1 MKNFK
6 NKRVYALCSISIIM
20 TLALTACAASQNK
33 TTSNSSSEPTS
44 QQQNTSGNNNS
55 TTNESNKEKNE
66 TNGTNEI
73 NVINMNNSNVPKIV
87 KQQLEKGSKARFNT
101 PWKSSPSGTYSACV
115 EGKGPEAIEE
125 GVGQIFVKN
134 NSGDIF
140 SFKIQDNEKIS
151 PKFIQW
157 ADGENLLVVIGS
169 AHGTVSKGGNLYL
182 LNVNSGKMFT
192 VLEIPDKKQEIMSV
206 EKNNDS
212 LKLKVNVYDDNNYN
226 KSHTEN
232 WTVSSFNINLNN
244 KMQVKNSEGKVIFT
258 INYSN

>member
-33 TTSNSSSEPTS
+33 TTSNNNSEPIS
-44 QQQNTSGNNNS
+44 QQQNPSGSSNS
-55 TTNESNKEKNE
+55 NTNEPNKDRDQNKE
-66 TNGTNEI
+66 T
-73 NVINMNNSNVPKIV
+73 NVINMNNNNVPKIV
-87 KQQLEKGSKARFNT
+87 KQQLEKGAKAKFNT
-101 PWKSSPSGTYSACV
+101 PWKSNPSGTYSACV

-125 GVGQIFVKN
+125 GIGQIFVKN
-134 NSGDIF
+134 NSEDIF
-140 SFKIQDNEKIS
+140 SFEIQDNKKIT
-151 PKFIQW
+151 PKFVQW
-157 ADGENLLVVIGS
+157 ADRENLLVIIGS

-192 VLEIPDKKQEIMSV
+192 VLEMQDKKQEIMSV
-206 EKNNDS
+206 EKNSDS

-244 KMQVKNSEGKVIFT
+244 KMPVKNSEGKVIFT
-258 INYSN
+258 ISYSN